1 MTTASPISNGFRFIR
16 LMLLPPLPKGK
27 IKYIRRFSAMK
38 IDFVSNNFTGNLI
51 VTVFNIEDIFEVE
64 KALEFIA
71 KFLCKI
77 LDYDVDYEYKEIS
90 VTVDDYYEYLSLR
103 KLVLD
108 HCSVAA

>member
-1 MTTASPISNGFRFIR
+1 
-16 LMLLPPLPKGK
+16 
-27 IKYIRRFSAMK
+27 MK

-51 VTVFNIEDIFEVE
+51 VTVFNLEVE

-71 KFLCKI
+71 KFLCKV

-103 KLVLD
+103 RLVLD
-108 HCSVAA
+108 HCSAAA

>member
-1 MTTASPISNGFRFIR
+1 
-16 LMLLPPLPKGK
+16 
-27 IKYIRRFSAMK
+27 MK

-71 KFLCKI
+71 KFLCKFLCKV

-103 KLVLD
+103 RLVLD
-108 HCSVAA
+108 HCSAAA

>member
-1 MTTASPISNGFRFIR
+1 
-16 LMLLPPLPKGK
+16 
-27 IKYIRRFSAMK
+27 MK

-51 VTVFNIEDIFEVE
+51 VTVFNLEDIFEVE

-71 KFLCKI
+71 KFLCKTF
-77 LDYDVDYEYKEIS
+77 DYDVDYEYKEIS

-103 KLVLD
+103 RLVLD